1 MPPAVIAAGVGA
13 AGAIG
18 GAVLGASAQKK
29 AAKQAANAQQD
40 ATAQQLTLGRET
52 NALNREIYDQNRA
65 ILNPFVQRGNV
76 AGDQINALLGLPS
89 QPAPQAAQPQAQ
101 PAPMQPGPMQAAVP
115 QQQLSAPE
123 RFRMFRSGMAPNQMA
138 TWANKVD
145 NTLNLAEGAHGV
157 LPAPV
162 AAQQVAQPAPMQSAI
177 PQQPAVNPMSAMEN
191 FANSAGM
198 QFQLKQGTN
207 ALQNSAAARGMLQSG
222 ATLKGLQDY
231 GQQMALN
238 NYFMPY
244 MGLLGGQQ
252 ATGAGAAS
260 SVAGVG
266 QNFVNTAAN
275 VMGHQSG
282 AIQSGANALS
292 NSAIARG
299 VAGANMW
306 SGIGSAL
313 GGIASSFR

>member
-1 MPPAVIAAGVGA
+1 MPVGA
-13 AGAIG
+13 IIGGAAAIG
-18 GAVLGASAQKK
+18 GSILGASSTKK
-29 AAKQAANAQQD
+29 AAKTAANAQTEASQ
-40 ATAQQLTLGRET
+40 QQLALGRET

-299 VAGANMW
+299 VANSNMW
-306 SGIGSAL
+306 SGIGGAL